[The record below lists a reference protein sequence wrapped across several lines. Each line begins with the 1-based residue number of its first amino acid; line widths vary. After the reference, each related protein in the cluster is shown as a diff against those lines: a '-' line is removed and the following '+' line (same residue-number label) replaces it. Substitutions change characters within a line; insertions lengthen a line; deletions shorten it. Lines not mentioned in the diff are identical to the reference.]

1 MYKLLVTT
9 ISLQSTSLVSS
20 NLPHRFPNELKSLLA
35 LVNDTIVMIV
45 TMAGLSWSRGH
56 TGLWNMV
63 WDQGVIYFVTAVIA
77 NMVPAV
83 VLMVDLNPIMSI
95 IFSIPAIATTAT
107 VSTRC
112 FVRLSEYANR
122 GDETTSGILY
132 VDITFHSCVVLPL
145 YRSSLHDAMPWTKRL
160 AGPTRTPGPGIVHQ
174 VHAQPVQFTRQAEWP
189 HHIKNTGA
197 TGVIDISE
205 GSMSPMNTPPG
216 SKRSSRHFAPY
227 AFSGDTF
234 GRPRSSKDAKDF
246 V

>member
-1 MYKLLVTT
+1 
-9 ISLQSTSLVSS
+9 
-20 NLPHRFPNELKSLLA
+20 
-35 LVNDTIVMIV
+35 MIV

-56 TGLWNMV
+56 TGLWNMI

-83 VLMVDLNPIMSI
+83 VLMVDLNPIMNI

-122 GDETTSGILY
+122 GDETHSGILY
-132 VDITFHSCVVLPL
+132 VDMALHSCIILPH
-145 YRSSLHDAMPWTKRL
+145 YRTSFHDAKPWATRF

-174 VHAQPVQFTRQAEWP
+174 VYAQPVQFTRQVERP
-189 HHIKNTGA
+189 RHINNAPSRVLDLT
-197 TGVIDISE
+197 E
-205 GSMSPMNTPPG
+205 GSMSQMNTLRG
-216 SKRSSRHFAPY
+216 SECSSGHFAPY
-227 AFSGDTF
+227 SFNDDKF
-234 GRPRSSKDAKDF
+234 RELRSPKEPKNF